1 MKCDLHIHT
10 NKSDGILTPTQVVD
24 LAKER
29 GLDCIAITDHD
40 TVSGVAEAA
49 TRAKEVGLK
58 FLVGVELSCSS
69 LCEVHMLGYNMDV
82 SSGEFAE
89 EIGKIVELRN
99 ERNKLIFEKLRRHGC
114 DIDESKLGGRGGTI
128 GRGVIAREMVRMGF
142 CQSVAEVFDNYL
154 GVDKCCY
161 VQSRRLT
168 PVEGIQFVLKFGGIP
183 VLAHPKK
190 LRLGDVSFERFLK
203 PLVLAGLGGI
213 EAEYFTHTNA
223 ERRFYGRMASKYKLI
238 TTGGSDFHDYVH
250 GVDLGLKSFNP
261 SNYTRTIL
269 GI

>member
-82 SSGEFAE
+82 NSGEFAE

-99 ERNKLIFEKLRRHGC
+99 ERNKLIFEKLRRHRRHNRA
-114 DIDESKLGGRGGTI
+114 RGNRAGN
-128 GRGVIAREMVRMGF
+128 GAHGF
-142 CQSVAEVFDNYL
+142 LPKRCRSV
-154 GVDKCCY
+154 
-161 VQSRRLT
+161 
-168 PVEGIQFVLKFGGIP
+168 
-183 VLAHPKK
+183 
-190 LRLGDVSFERFLK
+190 
-203 PLVLAGLGGI
+203 
-213 EAEYFTHTNA
+213 
-223 ERRFYGRMASKYKLI
+223 
-238 TTGGSDFHDYVH
+238 
-250 GVDLGLKSFNP
+250 
-261 SNYTRTIL
+261 
-269 GI
+269 